1 MKHKG
6 LIISWNR
13 PFLHNSFG
21 ASLRIHQGLQACT
34 CFLQTR
40 KIQYCLSWQ
49 VVSNISFIYSG
60 SVQTSR
66 GKGSFSIFF
75 TISLAF
81 WPLSFPWLYIM
92 VIFLV
97 MTGKF
102 QVFLCTKFQLDIDY
116 ASLLELY
123 IKNFKICKHT
133 CFSCWD
139 HLLDLKKVMP
149 NLFQAKSTSMKTP
162 RESGSVCSLGYMWGW
177 QLVSMVRLD
186 LSAQPDSGDI
196 H

>member
-1 MKHKG
+1 
-6 LIISWNR
+6 
-13 PFLHNSFG
+13 
-21 ASLRIHQGLQACT
+21 
-34 CFLQTR
+34 
-40 KIQYCLSWQ
+40 
-49 VVSNISFIYSG
+49 
-60 SVQTSR
+60 
-66 GKGSFSIFF
+66 
-75 TISLAF
+75 
-81 WPLSFPWLYIM
+81 
-92 VIFLV
+92 

-123 IKNFKICKHT
+123 IKNFKLCKHI

-139 HLLDLKKVMP
+139 HLLDPKKVMP
-149 NLFQAKSTSMKTP
+149 NLFQAKNASMKTP
-162 RESGSVCSLGYMWGW
+162 RESGSVCSFGYMYGW